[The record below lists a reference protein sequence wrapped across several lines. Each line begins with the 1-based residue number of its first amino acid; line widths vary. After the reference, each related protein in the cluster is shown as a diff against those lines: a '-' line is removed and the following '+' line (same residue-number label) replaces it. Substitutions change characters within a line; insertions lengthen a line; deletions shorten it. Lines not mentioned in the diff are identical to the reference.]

1 MDDEENLSL
10 SEGKEFNIEM
20 IMDYLEYKGYKGTV
34 EYSKEDECLV
44 GKVIGMHSDLILY
57 EGNTLNELKEDFIAA
72 VESYLEGCK
81 AEGKTPKKP
90 FSGKILVRMSSDLH
104 ERITIAA
111 TDSHITINEF
121 ITKALDSEL
130 MRL

>member
-1 MDDEENLSL
+1 
-10 SEGKEFNIEM
+10 
-20 IMDYLEYKGYKGTV
+20 MDYLEYKGYKGTV
-34 EYSKEDECLV
+34 EYSREDDCLV
-44 GKVIGMHSDLILY
+44 GKVIGMHQDLILY
-57 EGNTLNELKEDFIAA
+57 EGKTLDELKSDFVEA

-81 AEGKTPKKP
+81 VEGKKPRKP
-90 FSGKILVRMSSDLH
+90 FSGKILVRMSPDLH

-121 ITKALDSEL
+121 INRALNTEL

>member
-1 MDDEENLSL
+1 
-10 SEGKEFNIEM
+10 
-20 IMDYLEYKGYKGTV
+20 MDYLEYKGYKGTV
-34 EYSKEDECLV
+34 EYSKEDDCLV
-44 GKVIGMHSDLILY
+44 GKVIGMHQNLILY
-57 EGNTLNELKEDFIAA
+57 EGKTLDELKSDFVEA

-81 AEGKTPKKP
+81 VEGKKPRKP
-90 FSGKILVRMSSDLH
+90 FSGKILVRMSPDLH

-121 ITKALDSEL
+121 INRALDSEL

>member
-1 MDDEENLSL
+1 
-10 SEGKEFNIEM
+10 
-20 IMDYLEYKGYKGTV
+20 MDYLEYKGYKGTV
-34 EYSKEDECLV
+34 EYSKEDDCLV
-44 GKVIGMHSDLILY
+44 GKVIGMHQDLILY
-57 EGNTLNELKEDFIAA
+57 EGKTLDELKSDFVEA

-81 AEGKTPKKP
+81 AKGKKPRKP
-90 FSGKILVRMSSDLH
+90 FSGKILVRMSPDLH

-121 ITKALDSEL
+121 INRALDSEL